1 MARRRRFVGPTSRRY
16 RRTMW
21 TSTWRRVA
29 CGAPAATTRCVTRDA
44 SADAERR
51 ARILG
56 AGRRRHR
63 ASRSTTTTTEAAR
76 EGGGG
81 GRETTTIDPTT
92 NATSGSSRGAID
104 VRPPKGTRDF
114 PPEEMRRRSWL
125 FGHFRECAERFG
137 FDEFDAPVLE
147 NEELFT
153 RKAGEEITTQLYNFV
168 DKGDRR
174 VALRPELTPSFARLI
189 LQQGKSLAT
198 PAKWFAIGQCW
209 RYERMTRGRRR
220 EHYQWNMDIV
230 GVSGVEAEAE
240 LLAAITTFFKRVG
253 VTSADVG
260 IKVSSRKLLQ
270 EVLTRF
276 GIDSEKFA
284 PVCVVVDKIEKLP
297 REKIEEELRELGV
310 NEEAVE
316 GILAATSMRTV
327 EELEALIGPDAEAV
341 QDLKK
346 LFEYADAYGYRDWLV
361 FDACVVRGLAYYTG
375 IVFEGFDRK
384 GELRAICGGGRY
396 DMLLGALGGE
406 NQPMV
411 GFGFGDAVIVELL
424 NDKGLMPDFSKGDTQ
439 DLVFPLSESLRPQAM
454 KVAAKLRESGRTV
467 DLVLEDKKAKW
478 AFKQAERVG
487 AERVVLLGEK
497 EWEAGNVRVKD
508 LRTREEVDVN
518 LDDLE

>member
-1 MARRRRFVGPTSRRY
+1 MSLARSLGLAARAPRAGAVRRSASSRV
-16 RRTMW
+16 
-21 TSTWRRVA
+21 S
-29 CGAPAATTRCVTRDA
+29 
-44 SADAERR
+44 
-51 ARILG
+51 
-56 AGRRRHR
+56 GRL
-63 ASRSTTTTTEAAR
+63 SRAR
-76 EGGGG
+76 EGSGGAIAAAG
-81 GRETTTIDPTT
+81 GREVTSVDPTSAART
-92 NATSGSSRGAID
+92 GANRGAID
-104 VRPPKGTRDF
+104 LQPPKGTRDF

-125 FGHFRECAERFG
+125 FGHFRATARAFG
-137 FDEFDAPVLE
+137 FEEFDAPVLE
-147 NEELFT
+147 SEELFT

-189 LQQGKSLAT
+189 LQQGKSLAL

-270 EVLTRF
+270 EVLTRY
-276 GIDSEKFA
+276 GIGTDCFA

-310 NEEAVE
+310 TEEAIA
-316 GILAATSMRTV
+316 GILAATTMRTV

-341 QDLKK
+341 KDLKQ
-346 LFEYADAYGYRDWLV
+346 LFAYAEAYGYRDWLV

-375 IVFEGFDRK
+375 IVFEGFDRA

-424 NDKGLMPDFSKGDTQ
+424 RDRGLMPDFAAGETQ
-439 DLVFPLSESLRPQAM
+439 DLVFPLSESLRPAAM
-454 KVAAKLRESGRTV
+454 RVAAKLREAGRMV

-478 AFKQAERVG
+478 AFKQAERIG
-487 AERVVLLGEK
+487 AERVILLGEK

-508 LRTREEVDVN
+508 LATREEVDIK
-518 LDDLE
+518 LEDLK

>member
-1 MARRRRFVGPTSRRY
+1 MRARLVASSARLCARRAVRARRECARACATTPGA
-16 RRTMW
+16 
-21 TSTWRRVA
+21 RVA
-29 CGAPAATTRCVTRDA
+29 P
-44 SADAERR
+44 RR
-51 ARILG
+51 AWGTRTRATSSRG
-56 AGRRRHR
+56 GDGGR
-63 ASRSTTTTTEAAR
+63 TTTTVDPTRASERGAKRA
-76 EGGGG
+76 
-81 GRETTTIDPTT
+81 TIDLQ
-92 NATSGSSRGAID
+92 
-104 VRPPKGTRDF
+104 PPKGTRDF
-114 PPEEMRRRSWL
+114 PPEEMRQRSWL
-125 FGHFRECAERFG
+125 FGHFRECAKVFG

-147 NEELFT
+147 SEELFT
-153 RKAGEEITTQLYNFV
+153 RKAGEEITTQLYNFS

-189 LQQGKSLAT
+189 LQQGKSLAL

-276 GIDSEKFA
+276 GIDGESFA

-310 NEEAVE
+310 SDEAVE

-341 QDLKK
+341 KDLKK

-375 IVFEGFDRK
+375 IVFEGFDRA

-424 NDKGLMPDFSKGDTQ
+424 KDKGLMPDFSKGDVQ
-439 DLVFPLSESLRPQAM
+439 DLVFPLGESLRPAAM
-454 KVAAKLRESGRTV
+454 RVAAQLRDAGRTV
-467 DLVLEDKKAKW
+467 DLILEDKKAKW

-487 AERVVLLGEK
+487 AQRVILLGEK

-508 LRTREEVDVN
+508 LASREEVDVK
-518 LDDLE
+518 LEDLK